1 MSKHDESPDKPVDPS
16 VDPQVAP
23 SAARASAPSD
33 PQPGEGADAAPEG
46 EPAARR
52 PVQSSLTG
60 NVLIAMPRLG
70 DPNFSHSVTLML
82 SHGIEGALG
91 IVLGPTMRTSI
102 AEVCQP
108 FGIRWRRG
116 PDATQ
121 LVRSGGPCEPGRI
134 WLLHGGDT
142 PLPDAV
148 TVLPGIHVGS
158 SPLLL
163 GLLAERE
170 DVPVMVFSGYAG
182 WAPGQLEFELQQ
194 SSWLPGDMDADLL
207 FNTAPSDVWEGALR
221 RMSLTP
227 SMLVSGAVASA

>member
-1 MSKHDESPDKPVDPS
+1 MSKQPDESPDKPADPPADPS
-16 VDPQVAP
+16 VVPAG
-23 SAARASAPSD
+23 ARAGDPSD
-33 PQPGEGADAAPEG
+33 PGEAAGAATGDGATE
-46 EPAARR
+46 RR

-91 IVLGPTMRTSI
+91 IVLGPTLKTSI

-134 WLLHGGDT
+134 WLLHGGET
-142 PLPDAV
+142 PLPDAA